1 MRKQERGTIM
11 NKRSGFTLIELLVV
25 IAIIAVLMAILMPAL
40 SRVREQGKRIV
51 CEHNLKSLTLA
62 WIMYADE
69 NDDKIVN
76 GAGGFHYFAGGSQT
90 SNGTAAGIVERA
102 WVGRGWG
109 NNWNNSNVADSGMTD
124 EQKKQ
129 AIREGALW
137 SVCNNEDIYKCPT
150 GRPGEFVTYAAVD
163 AMNGLHRGGTIANGS
178 PTNHVTA
185 RGKRVG
191 GTVLWIKRRT
201 EISSPAPAKRMVYI
215 DEGAMTP
222 DSFAVNYQPGG
233 WWDDPPIRHGDGT
246 TVSWADGHAGHLK
259 WRAAET
265 IEIGRRNQDYYGGG
279 NKNPSS
285 AEGIAELRQF
295 QKFVWGKN
303 G

>member
-1 MRKQERGTIM
+1 M

-25 IAIIAVLMAILMPAL
+25 IAIIAILMAILMPAL
-40 SRVREQGKRIV
+40 QRAREQGRRVV

-62 WIMYADE
+62 WIMYADD

-76 GAGGFHYFAGGSQT
+76 GAGGFHYTQT
-90 SNGTAAGIVERA
+90 SMTNNGSSSGIIERA
-102 WVGRGWG
+102 WVGKGWG
-109 NNWNNSNVADSGMTD
+109 NNWNNQNVADSGMTD

-137 SVCNNEDIYKCPT
+137 PVCDDYDIYKCPT

-163 AMNGLHRGGTIANGS
+163 AMNGLHRGGTTSKGGHHPFA
-178 PTNHVTA
+178 V
-185 RGKRVG
+185 GKRIG
-191 GTVLWIKRRT
+191 GTVLWIKRRS
-201 EISSPAPAKRMVYI
+201 EISSPSPAKRMVYI

-222 DSFAVNYQPGG
+222 DSFAVHYQQRGP
-233 WWDDPPIRHGDGT
+233 WWDDPPVRHGDGT

-265 IEIGRRNQDYYGGG
+265 IRTGVKNQDWYGGG
-279 NKNPSS
+279 GFMPRTE
-285 AEGIAELRQF
+285 EGLRELEEF
-295 QKFVWGKN
+295 QRSVWGRV
-303 G
+303 GY